1 MRWLEQEKSKLEA
14 AAQEAALAD
23 HTQRSLGLGGG
34 GSGSIHSSSNG
45 HHEGG
50 KRDSAG
56 KAAAAIAKLR
66 AKVERLRK
74 ERDEAE
80 EQAAKWLNEQ
90 QAKLKKQ
97 LAAAAADELQ
107 SNSDFGGGGM
117 TTDGVDYGDGLGGA
131 AVAHLRAESL
141 KLREELEASRKEA
154 NMLKEKAAVNR
165 DLGELTKIATLNGV
179 ENGGGGG
186 GFTELS
192 FTDSVRCECC
202 ISGIKVGVI

>member
-23 HTQRSLGLGGG
+23 HTQRSLSSGG
-34 GSGSIHSSSNG
+34 GSGSIHAASNG

-50 KRDSAG
+50 KRDNAS

-97 LAAAAADELQ
+97 LAAAAAEDLQ
-107 SNSDFGGGGM
+107 SGDGDVLDVA
-117 TTDGVDYGDGLGGA
+117 TDGKAPKVGPGQEGGA
-131 AVAHLRAESL
+131 GLVVASLKAESL
-141 KLREELEASRKEA
+141 KLREELEASRQEA
-154 NMLKEKAAVNR
+154 KMLKERVAVSR
-165 DLGELTKIATLNGV
+165 DLGELSKVTSVSGL
-179 ENGGGGG
+179 ENVG
-186 GFTELS
+186 GFAGLS
-192 FTDSVRCECC
+192 LSKESV
-202 ISGIKVGVI
+202 SSNG